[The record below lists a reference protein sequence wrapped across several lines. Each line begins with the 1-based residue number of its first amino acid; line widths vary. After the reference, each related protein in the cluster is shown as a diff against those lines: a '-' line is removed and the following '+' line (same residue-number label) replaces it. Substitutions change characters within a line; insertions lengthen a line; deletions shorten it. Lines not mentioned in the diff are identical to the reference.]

1 MSSILSAEEYTDQP
15 QFLLKNEAENNGF
28 AVQVKNAT
36 FNWVVAKDEEDGF
49 ELKDFNLDIP
59 AGALVAV
66 IGQVGAGKSSLL
78 SALIGDMKKKSGE
91 VIFRG
96 KVGYCQQQA
105 WILNTTLRENVVFGS
120 EYDPVRYQKVLKVC
134 ELEGDISILPGGDL
148 TEIGENGIN
157 ISGGQKQRLSLARAV
172 YNNPDIILLDDPL
185 SAVDSHVGK
194 ALFDNC
200 ITKALKNKTRIFVTH
215 QLHFISTADLI
226 IMMDNGSIVCKGTY
240 KELMETSEEFK
251 ELLSSFKGSEEDET
265 DDITATS
272 VFELKKAVSK
282 IEITDQVKPVT
293 TGEVLTSKEEQAK
306 GAVDAKVLRLYFGY
320 AGGLF
325 AASLVILWM
334 TIANGVR
341 VGTDQWL
348 VIWIS
353 NTFNLEKNAY
363 IIIFIVVAVSQLIFN
378 LAYGLSMAFYGAKAS
393 RRVHNLAIAAVFKCP
408 VSFFDQNPLGRI
420 TSRFSRDIDT
430 LDTLLPESLRAFFWT
445 LSTCFFNLA
454 LISYFL
460 PIFMIPV
467 ALMFVFY
474 YYIKR
479 FS

>member
-200 ITKALKNKTRIFVTH
+200 ITKALKNKTRIFVTCCE
-215 QLHFISTADLI
+215 LVCVLI
-226 IMMDNGSIVCKGTY
+226 
-240 KELMETSEEFK
+240 
-251 ELLSSFKGSEEDET
+251 
-265 DDITATS
+265 
-272 VFELKKAVSK
+272 
-282 IEITDQVKPVT
+282 
-293 TGEVLTSKEEQAK
+293 
-306 GAVDAKVLRLYFGY
+306 
-320 AGGLF
+320 
-325 AASLVILWM
+325 
-334 TIANGVR
+334 
-341 VGTDQWL
+341 
-348 VIWIS
+348 
-353 NTFNLEKNAY
+353 
-363 IIIFIVVAVSQLIFN
+363 
-378 LAYGLSMAFYGAKAS
+378 
-393 RRVHNLAIAAVFKCP
+393 
-408 VSFFDQNPLGRI
+408 
-420 TSRFSRDIDT
+420 
-430 LDTLLPESLRAFFWT
+430 
-445 LSTCFFNLA
+445 
-454 LISYFL
+454 
-460 PIFMIPV
+460 
-467 ALMFVFY
+467 
-474 YYIKR
+474 
-479 FS
+479 